1 MGRSAASRNL
11 LLSTNPRYAYEVAAV
26 EATRLQPRRHAFSGN
41 LAILLAVTIGLLDVA
56 CVAIATNS
64 NLLVE
69 GNALARMA
77 IERNGAEI
85 LATYRWTTLTVGLL
99 LVLLGI
105 RSAATS
111 SSVETTRPA
120 GRVYLKAALSGLN
133 AAGIALLAW
142 WTAWIFV

>member
-26 EATRLQPRRHAFSGN
+26 EATRLQSRRHEFSGN

-111 SSVETTRPA
+111 SETTRPA
-120 GRVYLKAALSGLN
+120 SRVYLKAALSGLN